1 MGGGGYTSKLA
12 WYKFIIWPVELAN
25 VNACYNIEK
34 SLPGFLL
41 PRLTYQKRK
50 MCSQELR
57 SFAGNH
63 NFRNGR
69 GKQNYSC
76 VSKTWGFLALVEIL
90 MWKAVGCFYNTVYCF
105 PHPSTMGKGMIFARI
120 PFWSPFACGCNVSS
134 LLGQTFCCAFLFC
147 LNLHLVFER
156 DTTDQA
162 LIRTGFMSIVTSIPP
177 PVAVLYNVHDIWGSF
192 LPCKVNKWIVLN
204 NTTIVQ
210 TIRYRQKYFV

>member
-1 MGGGGYTSKLA
+1 
-12 WYKFIIWPVELAN
+12 
-25 VNACYNIEK
+25 
-34 SLPGFLL
+34 
-41 PRLTYQKRK
+41 
-50 MCSQELR
+50 MCLQEPR
-57 SFAGNH
+57 SFAGNY
-63 NFRNGR
+63 NFRNGQ

-105 PHPSTMGKGMIFARI
+105 PHPKSTMGEEVVFLTKVPLVRRWYLLAFFPGG
-120 PFWSPFACGCNVSS
+120 WNVY
-134 LLGQTFCCAFLFC
+134 LLFGQTFCCAFLFC

-210 TIRYRQKYFV
+210 TIRYSQKYFVYF